1 MKKALLNGLSLML
14 ISALLCPILGVVSHA
29 VTDEPLTVNVIA
41 DAHFRPLSAVPD
53 VSTVQSMPESEMYSH
68 ALYNAQL
75 YAESEAILAKFL
87 ENAANSSS
95 SVILIAGDVV
105 DGAQKAYHI
114 EFAQRLAAFENV
126 TGKRVFVINGNNDI
140 RLGDPSCASNTDYA
154 EIYADFGYNEALNRD
169 PSSLSYTVDLDENY
183 RLLAIDACKYGESPG
198 VISPAVLQWIRDQAQ
213 TAKADNKHL
222 VAMMHHALLRHY
234 GGFGDILLDKA
245 LNDDRVDNADE
256 VWEEFAD
263 LGIQY
268 IFTGHMHGNSI
279 SKDVSENGNEVYDI
293 ETNSLVNYPCSWR
306 TVIFSDENIDIKT
319 QTIGS
324 IDLSKLPAGY
334 TPQQLD
340 LIQNNFRQYA
350 YGYIAVSAKYML
362 KQYLVYPQN
371 TINRIGLD
379 SESEL
384 AKLLMEMLP
393 DVYDCFSMPL
403 YMTTETN
410 GASIEEIAAS
420 GGYTLP
426 ASSYK
431 NFFEVLNVIVGEY
444 TCGDAD
450 MPGTSLEVRL
460 LLDCIKAVLVYALGN
475 NAQMITTEV
484 VKEIIALTGIRMPAA
499 EQNSGLSS
507 LVFRQNLVNRVIKSL
522 AIPFMEG
529 VTMDAFPP
537 GDVNVTLPAYT
548 DMLSQ
553 TPQGFFEMLFE
564 IIKEYFD
571 KFWKM
576 VTVFISA

>member
-1 MKKALLNGLSLML
+1 MKKALLNGLSLLL
-14 ISALLCPILGVVSHA
+14 ISALLCPILGVVSYA
-29 VTDEPLTVNVIA
+29 VTDEPLTINVIA

-53 VSTVQSMPESEMYSH
+53 VSTVQSMPESELYSH
-68 ALYNAQL
+68 ALYNGQL

-105 DGAQKAYHI
+105 DGAQKASHI
-114 EFAQRLAAFENV
+114 EFAQRLAAFENA
-126 TGKRVFVINGNNDI
+126 TGKKVFVINGNNDI

-169 PSSLSYTVDLDENY
+169 PSSLSYTVDLDEHY

-245 LNDDRVDNADE
+245 LNDDRIDNADA

-279 SKDVSENGNEVYDI
+279 SKDVSKNGNEVYDI

-306 TVIFSDENIDIKT
+306 TVIFSDENVDIKT
-319 QTIGS
+319 QTIGN
-324 IDLSKLPAGY
+324 IDTGKLQSGY

-371 TINRIGLD
+371 IGLD

-384 AKLLMEMLP
+384 GKLLMKMLP

-403 YMTTETN
+403 YKTAETN

-426 ASSYK
+426 ASGYN

-450 MPGTSLEVRL
+450 LPGDSLEVRL
-460 LLDCIKAVLVYALGN
+460 LLDCIKAVMVYALGN
-475 NAQMITTEV
+475 NAKLITPEV
-484 VKEIIALTGIRMPAA
+484 IKEIIALTGIDLGTN
-499 EQNSGLSS
+499 EQKSTLGS
-507 LVFRQNLVNRVIKSL
+507 LVFRQNLVNRLIKSL

-529 VTMDAFPP
+529 VTKDAFSP

-548 DMLSQ
+548 DTLSQ
-553 TPQGFFEMLFE
+553 NPLSFFDRLFE
-564 IIKEYFD
+564 FVLEYFE

-576 VTVFISA
+576 VTVFFAA